1 MQIRKKLQDRLLLLL
16 LVSQGCL
23 DSLVSLD
30 SQDSQDS
37 QESLDSLDS
46 LVSLE
51 CLVNLVSLVSLDSLV
66 SPDSPV
72 RLASLHLPISTTNRW
87 LQLQTRIRTRT
98 HQTEHS

>member
-37 QESLDSLDS
+37 QESLDSL
-46 LVSLE
+46 VSLE
-51 CLVNLVSLVSLDSLV
+51 CLVTLVSLVSLVSRV
-66 SPDSPV
+66 SPDSPDSPDS
-72 RLASLHLPISTTNRW
+72 LAPLHLPIITTRRWQPLRQRISNRN
-87 LQLQTRIRTRT
+87 RKIKN
-98 HQTEHS
+98 